1 MSRQWITTTAVLL
14 AYHAAYAQTDAV
26 VPALQPSNALSITT
40 DDKRSDASTH
50 PQQNSLLGPAQEPAQ
65 EPADMPWQNLERSSF
80 VWSCIAINGNVCPPS
95 LHLASYSTGLRL
107 A

>member
-26 VPALQPSNALSITT
+26 VPALQPSNALSTTT

-50 PQQNSLLGPAQEPAQ
+50 PQQNSLLGPAQES
-65 EPADMPWQNLERSSF
+65 ADMPWQNLERSSF

-95 LHLASYSTGLRL
+95 LHLASYSTGLRV

>member
-26 VPALQPSNALSITT
+26 VPALQPSNALSTT
-40 DDKRSDASTH
+40 TGDKRSDASTH
-50 PQQNSLLGPAQEPAQ
+50 PPQNSLLGPAQEPA
-65 EPADMPWQNLERSSF
+65 DMLLQNLERSSF

-95 LHLASYSTGLRL
+95 LHLASYSPGLRL